1 MPQPHSDG
9 DDQGANA
16 KKSRGP
22 SSADILT
29 RRAPRLAPVT
39 RDEVVSGIR
48 SGDRVYIGTGAA
60 EPDRLVEVA

>member
-1 MPQPHSDG
+1 
-9 DDQGANA
+9 
-16 KKSRGP
+16 
-22 SSADILT
+22 
-29 RRAPRLAPVT
+29 VT